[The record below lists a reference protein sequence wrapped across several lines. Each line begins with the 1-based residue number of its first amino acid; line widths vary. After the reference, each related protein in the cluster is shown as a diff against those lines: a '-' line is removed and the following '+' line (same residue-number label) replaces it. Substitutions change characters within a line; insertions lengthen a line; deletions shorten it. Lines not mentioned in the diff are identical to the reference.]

1 MKNDYAVFIIS
12 HKRPEVET
20 LKTINGAGYTG
31 EYFIVVDDK
40 DLTIEKYK
48 SRYGDHVLVFS
59 KEEMLKETD
68 TIDNYQILNAAVYA
82 MNYCIKYSREKGYK
96 YIAIFDDD
104 TKKISLRYESE
115 GKLKSYDIR
124 DFDKVLELYIN
135 FLEKSNFLCV
145 SFLPSARLIGGLK
158 SDVWEKREYSNVAN
172 IFIIRTDSP
181 YFQGSLYQDLTYSVL
196 NNYRGKL
203 VKALLPVIYY
213 QEPPENNLNGG
224 LAETYTK
231 YSKYTSIFHT
241 VIACPSAVSIKA
253 SNDNIQI
260 FAHKDAYVPKI
271 LSETWKK

>member
-1 MKNDYAVFIIS
+1 MKNNYTVFIIS

-40 DLTIEKYK
+40 DSTIEKYK

-68 TIDNYQILNAAVYA
+68 TIDNYEILNAAVYA
-82 MNYCIKYSREKGYK
+82 MNYCIKYSKEKGYK

-104 TKKISLRYESE
+104 TKKISMRYESE

-158 SDVWEKREYSNVAN
+158 SDIWQKREYSNVAN

-253 SNDNIQI
+253 SNDDIQI

>member
-20 LKTINGAGYTG
+20 LKALTGAGYTG

-40 DLTIEKYK
+40 DSTIEEYK
-48 SRYGDHVLVFS
+48 SRYGEHVLVFS
-59 KEEMLKETD
+59 KEKMLEETD
-68 TIDNYQILNAAVYA
+68 TIDNYRILNAAVYA

-104 TKKISLRYESE
+104 TKKIGIRYESE
-115 GKLKSYDIR
+115 GKLKSADIKN
-124 DFDKVLELYIN
+124 FDKVLDLYIS
-135 FLEKSNFLCV
+135 FLETSNFLCV
-145 SFLPSARLIGGLK
+145 SFLPAARLIGGLK
-158 SDVWEKREYSNVAN
+158 SEIWRKKEYSNVAN
-172 IFIIRTDSP
+172 IFIIRTDGP
-181 YFQGSLYQDLTYSVL
+181 YFQGSLYQDLTYSVF

-203 VKALLPVIYY
+203 VKAVLPVVYY

-241 VIACPSAVSIKA
+241 VIACPSAVHIKA
-253 SNDNIQI
+253 RKDDIQI
-260 FAHKDAYVPKI
+260 IAHKDAYVPKI
-271 LSETWKK
+271 LGETWKK

>member
-1 MKNDYAVFIIS
+1 MKNNYAVFIIS

-20 LKTINGAGYTG
+20 LKTISGAGYTG
-31 EYFIVVDDK
+31 KYFIVVDDK
-40 DLTIEKYK
+40 DTTIEEYK

-68 TIDNYQILNAAVYA
+68 TIDNYEILNAAVYA

-158 SDVWEKREYSNVAN
+158 SDVWQKREYSNVAN

>member
-20 LKTINGAGYTG
+20 LQALKATGYTG

-40 DLTIEKYK
+40 DSSIEEYK
-48 SRYGDHVLVFS
+48 SRYKDHVIIFN
-59 KEEMLKETD
+59 KEEMLKVTD

-104 TKKISLRYESE
+104 TKSIRMRYEKE
-115 GKLKSYDIR
+115 GKLKVCDIS
-124 DFDKVLELYIN
+124 DLNKVLELYIN

-145 SFLPSARLIGGLK
+145 SFLPAARLIGGINSEIWK
-158 SDVWEKREYSNVAN
+158 KREYNNVAN

-181 YFQGSLYQDLTYSVL
+181 YFKGSLYQDLTYSVL

-203 VKALLPVIYY
+203 VKAVLPVVYY

-241 VIACPSAVSIKA
+241 VIACPSAVHIKA
-253 SNDNIQI
+253 SKDDIQI
-260 FAHKDAYVPKI
+260 IAHKDAYVPKI
-271 LSETWKK
+271 LRETWKK